1 MGIREDLMRVRKW
14 APQEVKCGPI
24 LGPMPAFEA
33 ESRVQLFLLIKGGRS
48 GGISFWML
56 LEARTRHGSLRH
68 KCTEFL
74 VLLFQRNTE
83 IIFRRKR
90 TKAWELKQRGKPKE
104 EGRQEE
110 RDFKL
115 HELAQQMDTFK
126 GERRLEISK
135 IENIFFGTNPVYELK
150 PKQGTDDLILRN
162 SSWLWLRKIKE
173 KNLNYRPNMW
183 ISISP
188 E

>member
-1 MGIREDLMRVRKW
+1 
-14 APQEVKCGPI
+14 
-24 LGPMPAFEA
+24 
-33 ESRVQLFLLIKGGRS
+33 
-48 GGISFWML
+48 ML
-56 LEARTRHGSLRH
+56 LEARARHGSLGH

-126 GERRLEISK
+126 GEKETR
-135 IENIFFGTNPVYELK
+135 NLK
-150 PKQGTDDLILRN
+150 NRKYF
-162 SSWLWLRKIKE
+162 LWDK
-173 KNLNYRPNMW
+173 P
-183 ISISP
+183 SV
-188 E
+188 